1 MILPFV
7 GYMADG
13 ASVCVRLMQI
23 GKGILL
29 VHQQQIMKE
38 LCVYV
43 PLPLSLE
50 FCVINI

>member
-13 ASVCVRLMQI
+13 TGACVRLMQI
-23 GKGILL
+23 SKAILL

-38 LCVYV
+38 VCVYV
-43 PLPLSLE
+43 PLPLYLE